1 MKRTSHEGIPLVIDI
16 QELVPI
22 REDEE
27 KWEVSDLKI
36 KKAKVNGSEFQTI
49 VEKVPHTDLLEK
61 WVVDSYMGRPT
72 PQDVRFQRILSMK
85 AMELYRFLCLL

>member
-85 AMELYRFLCLL
+85 TMELYRFLCLL

>member
-85 AMELYRFLCLL
+85 AMDLYRFLCLL